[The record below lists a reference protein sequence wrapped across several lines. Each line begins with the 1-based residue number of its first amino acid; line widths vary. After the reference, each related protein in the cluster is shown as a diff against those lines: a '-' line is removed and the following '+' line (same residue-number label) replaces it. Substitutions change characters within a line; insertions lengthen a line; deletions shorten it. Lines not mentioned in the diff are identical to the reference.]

1 MNRWRPVLT
10 RFGYHNSHEQ
20 FAPDRLLAVA
30 RLADA
35 AGFSCASASDHFHPW
50 STVEQGQSGFVWS
63 WIGAAMEATTLDFR
77 TVTCPGWRYHPAI
90 LAQAGA
96 TLSVMYPGRL
106 WMTLA
111 SGQLLNEGI
120 AGVNWPAKDER
131 NAHLKE
137 CVDVMR
143 ALWRGETVT
152 HRGRIIVEEATL
164 YTRPAEPPLVIGAAV
179 SESTARWLGS
189 WADALITVGSANRD
203 AVRRVVDAFREGGGA
218 DKPVCIQAK
227 IAWDETDAK
236 ALEGAHREWR
246 TNVLPGDVPWEIRLP
261 EQFEQ
266 ATAHVRPEDVA
277 ACVKVSGSLEQHA
290 EWLHD
295 FREMGAAEVYVHN
308 VAPNQEAFIEA
319 FGAHVLPQLRAG

>member
-1 MNRWRPVLT
+1 MT

-20 FAPDRLLAVA
+20 FAPDRLLSVA
-30 RLADA
+30 KLADA

-63 WIGAAMEATTLDFR
+63 WLGAAMEATALDFR
-77 TVTCPGWRYHPAI
+77 TVTCPGRRYHPAV

-120 AGVNWPAKDER
+120 TGEHWPPKAER

-137 CVDVMR
+137 CVDVIR
-143 ALWRGETVT
+143 ALWAGETVT
-152 HRGRIIVEEATL
+152 HYGRITVEEATL
-164 YTRPAEPPLVIGAAV
+164 YTRPAEPPLIIGGAV
-179 SESTARWLGS
+179 SEETARWLGS
-189 WADALITVGSANRD
+189 WADALITVGSADREP
-203 AVRRVVDAFREGGGA
+203 VRRVIEAFREGGG
-218 DKPVCIQAK
+218 DGKPVCVQAK
-227 IAWDETDAK
+227 IAWDETHEK
-236 ALEGAHREWR
+236 ALDGAYCEWR
-246 TNVLPGDVPWEIRLP
+246 TNVLCGDVPWEIRLP
-261 EQFEQ
+261 EQFED

-277 ACVKVSGSLEQHA
+277 AAVLVSDSLEEHA
-290 EWLHD
+290 DALND

-319 FGAHVLPQLRAG
+319 FGARVLPQLGSRAAA